1 MRIRSIKPSIHT
13 DEDLWDLEQQTGLPI
28 FRAFTGLWAA
38 ADREGRFEWRPR
50 ALKAAILPYWE
61 GDFSRV
67 LDALS
72 TRGFV
77 VRYASQGKEI
87 GVVRT
92 FTRHQVVNNREQAS
106 VLPPPPEST
115 TDPPTPTRGA
125 RVNDASVTP
134 LAPALVEG
142 NRKGREQ
149 EGSESARDASESIPI
164 RRPQQPL
171 EPLEERFRIEFEK
184 RFTAAAGTF
193 PNGAKVTAKSRE
205 IVDWIR
211 RVAELRKMPERDVLS
226 KLLDGFFSSA
236 KAAAAGFPP
245 GFLAENPTEYFE
257 PKSANGKAPPPG
269 AAEAV
274 TKLGDQ
280 LKQLR
285 AARVTLDKSDPDYMS
300 KIYDSDRDI
309 SQTQERLDR
318 MRRKLEGAA

>member
-13 DEDLWDLEQQTGLPI
+13 DEDLWDLEQETGLPI

-50 ALKAAILPYWE
+50 ALKAAILPYWD

-87 GVVRT
+87 GLVRT

-106 VLPPPPEST
+106 VLPPPPESP
-115 TDPPTPTRGA
+115 TDPPTPTREP
-125 RVNDASVTP
+125 RVDDASPTP
-134 LAPALVEG
+134 LSLARGEQEY
-142 NRKGREQ
+142 GREQ
-149 EGSESARDASESIPI
+149 EQEQEREQGVAHASRSNLLLGLDLMRAINPKAEWPHSKWLGDLEDLGAKPDAEKARAITAILASEFHRTNPHAATPGHLVKYWPKYASGSDAI
-164 RRPQQPL
+164 RP
-171 EPLEERFRIEFEK
+171 
-184 RFTAAAGTF
+184 
-193 PNGAKVTAKSRE
+193 V
-205 IVDWIR
+205 
-211 RVAELRKMPERDVLS
+211 
-226 KLLDGFFSSA
+226 
-236 KAAAAGFPP
+236 
-245 GFLAENPTEYFE
+245 
-257 PKSANGKAPPPG
+257 ANGKAPPPG

-280 LKQLR
+280 LKQLKT
-285 AARVTLDKSDPDYMS
+285 ARRELDKSDPDYMS